1 MGEFHQRQR
10 VEDDFFA
17 FALDRQGLKHPAG
30 AEAGAVAQT
39 GYRFAA
45 KPLCQLPPGR
55 GLAQVERHNV
65 DPYRV
70 LRAQL
75 AGEVIQAFPTAGDQ
89 HQRVA
94 APCQTAGQLGADA
107 RGGTGDNDG
116 CLVAGFRK
124 AHDPLTSE
132 FRG

>member
-1 MGEFHQRQR
+1 MLSTAPAPRSIMPGSAAWVSSISASELRTTSSLSRPIGQ
-10 VEDDFFA
+10 VW
-17 FALDRQGLKHPAG
+17 KTPAG

-45 KPLCQLPPGR
+45 KPLCQLPPAR

-75 AGEVIQAFPTAGDQ
+75 AGEVIQAFLTAGDQ

-94 APCQTAGQLGADA
+94 APGQTAGQLGADA
-107 RGGTGDNDG
+107 RGGTRNDDG
-116 CLVAGFRK
+116 
-124 AHDPLTSE
+124 
-132 FRG
+132 